1 MMMFSA
7 DTLSSALLDNDWTG
21 VLLKQ
26 GVPFLSPELIL
37 ILTLVLIIVL
47 SLFSVGKTEAN
58 VVEDIQSPLVSALA
72 SNSWNLAMGGTIL
85 ALITVIS
92 HYFLFFFDHFDV
104 GYSVL
109 YGMFQA
115 DLLSITSRAFLLVGF
130 IIVLLMSKR
139 YVAHYMAKQASE
151 FFAILLTA
159 FTGAMFLCGSVDF
172 VSVFV
177 SLETLGISSYLL
189 VGYLR
194 NNQQSTEASLK
205 YLVYGG
211 ASSALFLFGLALLYG
226 LMGGSTALDALP
238 IALHSGVK
246 DLASWLPIALVLVM
260 AGVGFK
266 ISAAPFHMWTPDVY
280 EGAPTPVT
288 AFLSVVS
295 KLAAFVF
302 AIRFLLPFS
311 GEVGSVTVLVSLLAI
326 ASLLV
331 GNTIA
336 LKQTNIKRLL
346 AYSTIAHAG
355 YLLLGLTVLQYHSL
369 ATVLFYL
376 FTYVFMN
383 LGAFA
388 CVLVTSDL
396 LKSET
401 ISDLA
406 GLAKAKP
413 MLVTI
418 FSIFLLGLAGMPI
431 TAGFFAKLF
440 LFQALIQE
448 NPTTLG
454 LVLLALVA
462 STVSIYY
469 YVNVIRT
476 MVVAEPSEAVK
487 TLIATKGVDSS
498 TGLSVGGCQLLVGGT
513 TTCDSASMRW
523 AIMISLAGTL
533 LLGILATPIMNVC
546 DVAMYDLIQAGK
558 PPELEEAAQTPATG
572 GSIGGSVNQ
581 PAMNP

>member
-1 MMMFSA
+1 MF
-7 DTLSSALLDNDWTG
+7 
-21 VLLKQ
+21 K
-26 GVPFLSPELIL
+26 
-37 ILTLVLIIVL
+37 
-47 SLFSVGKTEAN
+47 
-58 VVEDIQSPLVSALA
+58 
-72 SNSWNLAMGGTIL
+72 
-85 ALITVIS
+85 
-92 HYFLFFFDHFDV
+92 
-104 GYSVL
+104 
-109 YGMFQA
+109 A
-115 DLLSITSRAFLLVGF
+115 DLLSVASRAFLLIGF

-139 YVAHYMAKQASE
+139 YVASFMAKQASE

-159 FTGAMFLCGSVDF
+159 FTGAMFLCGSIDF
-172 VSVFV
+172 VSAFV

-211 ASSALFLFGLALLYG
+211 ASSALFLFGLALIYG
-226 LMGGSTALDALP
+226 LMGGSTSLETLPLALN
-238 IALHSGVK
+238 SGVK
-246 DLASWLPIALVLVM
+246 ELSAWLPIALVLVM

-295 KLAAFVF
+295 KLAAFIF
-302 AIRFLLPFS
+302 AIRFLLPFA
-311 GEVGSVTVLVSLLAI
+311 GHVDSVTILVSLLALL
-326 ASLLV
+326 SMLV

-396 LKSET
+396 LKTET
-401 ISDLA
+401 IADMA

-413 MLVTI
+413 MLVAL

-440 LFQALIQE
+440 LFQALVTE

-454 LVLLALVA
+454 MVLLALVA

-469 YVNVIRT
+469 YLNVIRT
-476 MVVAEPSEAVK
+476 MVVAEPSDAVK
-487 TLIATKGVDSS
+487 ALMGQTESNAGCALM
-498 TGLSVGGCQLLVGGT
+498 TGGGT
-513 TTCDSASMRW
+513 TLCGSASMRW
-523 AIMISLAGTL
+523 AMILSLAGTL
-533 LLGILATPIMNVC
+533 LLGVLATPIMTVC
-546 DVAMYDLIQAGK
+546 DVAMYEVIQAGK
-558 PPELEEAAQTPATG
+558 QLEPEPAQPPASG
-572 GSIGGSVNQ
+572 GSANQ
-581 PAMNP
+581 PATNP

>member
-1 MMMFSA
+1 MMVFSA
-7 DTLSSALLDNDWTG
+7 DALSSALLDNDWTG
-21 VLLKQ
+21 FLLKQ
-26 GVPFLSPELIL
+26 GVPFLSPEFIL
-37 ILTLVLIIVL
+37 ILTLLLIIVL
-47 SLFSVGKTEAN
+47 SLFSVGKTENKPENAIN
-58 VVEDIQSPLVSALA
+58 SPVVSLLA
-72 SNSWNLAMGGTIL
+72 SNSWNLAMGGTVL
-85 ALITVIS
+85 ALLTVIA
-92 HYFLFFFDHFDV
+92 HYFLFFFNHFDV

-109 YGMFQA
+109 YGMFKA
-115 DLLSITSRAFLLVGF
+115 DLLSVASRTFLLVGF

-139 YVAHYMAKQASE
+139 YVASFMAKQASE

-159 FTGAMFLCGSVDF
+159 FTGAMFLCGSIDF
-172 VSVFV
+172 VSAFV

-226 LMGGSTALDALP
+226 LMGGSTSLETLPLALN
-238 IALHSGVK
+238 SGVK
-246 DLASWLPIALVLVM
+246 ELSAWLPIALVLVM

-302 AIRFLLPFS
+302 AIRFLLPFA
-311 GEVGSVTVLVSLLAI
+311 GHVGSVTILVSLLALL
-326 ASLLV
+326 SMLV

-396 LKSET
+396 LKTET
-401 ISDLA
+401 IADMS

-413 MLVTI
+413 MLVAM

-440 LFQALIQE
+440 LFQALVTE
-448 NPTTLG
+448 NPITLG
-454 LVLLALVA
+454 MVLLALVA

-469 YVNVIRT
+469 YLNVIRT
-476 MVVAEPSEAVK
+476 MVVAEPSDAVK
-487 TLIATKGVDSS
+487 ALMGQTESNA
-498 TGLSVGGCQLLVGGT
+498 GCALMAGGGT
-513 TTCDSASMRW
+513 SSLCGSTSMRW
-523 AIMISLAGTL
+523 AMILSLAGTL
-533 LLGILATPIMNVC
+533 LLGVLATPIMTVC
-546 DVAMYDLIQAGK
+546 DVAMYELIQAGK
-558 PPELEEAAQTPATG
+558 QLEPESAQPPANG
-572 GSIGGSVNQ
+572 GGVTTSASST
-581 PAMNP
+581 NP

>member
-1 MMMFSA
+1 
-7 DTLSSALLDNDWTG
+7 
-21 VLLKQ
+21 
-26 GVPFLSPELIL
+26 
-37 ILTLVLIIVL
+37 
-47 SLFSVGKTEAN
+47 
-58 VVEDIQSPLVSALA
+58 
-72 SNSWNLAMGGTIL
+72 
-85 ALITVIS
+85 
-92 HYFLFFFDHFDV
+92 
-104 GYSVL
+104 
-109 YGMFQA
+109 
-115 DLLSITSRAFLLVGF
+115 
-130 IIVLLMSKR
+130 
-139 YVAHYMAKQASE
+139 
-151 FFAILLTA
+151 
-159 FTGAMFLCGSVDF
+159 
-172 VSVFV
+172 
-177 SLETLGISSYLL
+177 
-189 VGYLR
+189 
-194 NNQQSTEASLK
+194 
-205 YLVYGG
+205 
-211 ASSALFLFGLALLYG
+211 
-226 LMGGSTALDALP
+226 
-238 IALHSGVK
+238 
-246 DLASWLPIALVLVM
+246 
-260 AGVGFK
+260 
-266 ISAAPFHMWTPDVY
+266 
-280 EGAPTPVT
+280 
-288 AFLSVVS
+288 
-295 KLAAFVF
+295 
-302 AIRFLLPFS
+302 
-311 GEVGSVTVLVSLLAI
+311 
-326 ASLLV
+326 
-331 GNTIA
+331 
-336 LKQTNIKRLL
+336 
-346 AYSTIAHAG
+346 
-355 YLLLGLTVLQYHSL
+355 
-369 ATVLFYL
+369 
-376 FTYVFMN
+376 MN

>member
-7 DTLSSALLDNDWTG
+7 DALSSALLNNDGTG
-21 VLLKQ
+21 LLLEQ

-37 ILTLVLIIVL
+37 ILTVLLIVVL
-47 SLFSVGKTEAN
+47 SLFPTDETDHQPEHA
-58 VVEDIQSPLVSALA
+58 IQSPIVALFA
-72 SNSWNLAMGGTIL
+72 SNSWNLTMSGTVL
-85 ALITVIS
+85 ALLTVIA
-92 HYFLFFFDHFDV
+92 HYFLFFFNHSN
-104 GYSVL
+104 GGSSVL
-109 YGMFQA
+109 YGMFKA
-115 DLLSITSRAFLLVGF
+115 DLLSIASRAFLLIGF
-130 IIVLLMSKR
+130 VIVLLMSKR
-139 YVAHYMAKQASE
+139 YVANFMAKQASE

-159 FTGAMFLCGSVDF
+159 FTGAMFLCGSTDF
-172 VSVFV
+172 VAAFV
-177 SLETLGISSYLL
+177 ALETLGISSYLL

-226 LMGGSTALDALP
+226 LMGGSTSLETLPLALN
-238 IALHSGVK
+238 SGVK
-246 DLASWLPIALVLVM
+246 ELSAWLPIALVLVM

-302 AIRFLLPFS
+302 TIRFLLPFS
-311 GEVGSVTVLVSLLAI
+311 GQVGSVTVLVSLLALL
-326 ASLLV
+326 SMLV

-401 ISDLA
+401 IADMA

-413 MLVTI
+413 MLVGI

-440 LFQALIQE
+440 LFQALVVE
-448 NPTTLG
+448 NPATLG
-454 LVLLALVA
+454 MVLLALVA

-469 YVNVIRT
+469 YLNVIRT
-476 MVVAEPSEAVK
+476 MVVAEPSDAVK
-487 TLIATKGVDSS
+487 ALTDKADTN
-498 TGLSVGGCQLLVGGT
+498 TGCALMAGGGT
-513 TTCDSASMRW
+513 SLCGSASMRW

-533 LLGILATPIMNVC
+533 LLGILATPIMSVC
-546 DVAMYDLIQAGK
+546 DKAMSELIQANQL
-558 PPELEEAAQTPATG
+558 PELEPVQPPAGG
-572 GSIGGSVNQ
+572 GSANQ
-581 PAMNP
+581 PATNP